1 MSRGRYLALEGVE
14 GAGKSTV
21 AAAVAGRLRGADRQV
36 VEVRE
41 PGGTW
46 LGEEIR
52 RLLLHAGEMSP
63 WSEAMLFAA
72 QRAQLVAEVV
82 GPALAAGSWVVS
94 DRSYYSSLAYQGGAR
109 GLGVGEVRRVNE
121 AGLAGVVPDLVVVLD
136 VDPSTG
142 LGRQDGADRIGG
154 QGLAFQESV
163 ASWFRQMAEEEPDR
177 MAIVDA
183 REPVDAVVEAVM
195 AEVRGRWT
203 A

>member
-1 MSRGRYLALEGVE
+1 MTRGRYLALEGVE

-21 AAAVAGRLRGADRQV
+21 AGAVAGRLRADGRQV

-52 RLLLHAGEMSP
+52 RLLLHAGEMAP

-72 QRAQLVAEVV
+72 QRAQLVAEMV
-82 GPALAAGSWVVS
+82 GPALAGGSWVVS

-109 GLGVGEVRRVNE
+109 GLGVDEVRRVNE
-121 AGLAGVVPDLVVVLD
+121 AGLGGVVPDLVVVLD
-136 VDPSTG
+136 VDPATG
-142 LGRQDGADRIGG
+142 LGRQDEADRIGG

-163 ASWFRQMAEEEPDR
+163 AAWFRRLAAAEPGR
-177 MAIVDA
+177 MTVVDA
-183 REPVDAVVEAVM
+183 RRPVDAVVEGVM
-195 AEVRGRWT
+195 AEIGRRWRG
-203 A
+203 